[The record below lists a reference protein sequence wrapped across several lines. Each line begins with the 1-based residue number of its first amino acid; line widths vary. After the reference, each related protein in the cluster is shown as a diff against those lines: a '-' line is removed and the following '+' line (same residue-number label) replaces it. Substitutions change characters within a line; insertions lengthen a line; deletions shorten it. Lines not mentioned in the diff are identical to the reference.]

1 MDSVTITV
9 LAVMV
14 SGILVFFVCFTHYA
28 LTTPPELYPSDR
40 KKYRIKEVVL
50 KRGVS
55 DYYVQYKRLF
65 FWLTYKIEA
74 PRYNNEW
81 LPSYKKRHFSDIDSA
96 KAKMTELIGDRQRA
110 DGEKKDKIKYHYS

>member
-14 SGILVFFVCFTHYA
+14 SGILVFFMCFTHYA

-55 DYYVQYKRLF
+55 DYYVQYKRFF
-65 FWLTYKIEA
+65 FWLTYKIEV

-81 LPSYKKRHFSDIDSA
+81 LPSYKKKHFSDIDSA
-96 KAKMTELIGDRQRA
+96 KAKITELIDDRQRA
-110 DGEKKDKIKYHYS
+110 DGEKKDKVKYHYS